1 MPNGRR
7 RQQNTRQANRNRN
20 RTNDNVIVASPVFES
35 TEPIIVQSQ
44 SITELLFDLD
54 KLQNLENL
62 VNTMKEN
69 RKIEKK
75 KFIEIENK
83 LNKLKNIEK
92 KYQKLKSEYDIHKDL
107 CIQEQTLNIRYK
119 AKIKELL
126 FDLDKAQKKYK
137 NLDEATCDVHSS
149 TKELMDVTIQNRV
162 ISADLIIKLRRVK
175 SELPSNFDTKEW
187 NNKHFVDF
195 LIDLTLE
202 ELCKLKF

>member
-44 SITELLFDLD
+44 SITELED

>member
-20 RTNDNVIVASPVFES
+20 RTNDSVIVASPVFES
-35 TEPIIVQSQ
+35 TEPIIVESE
-44 SITELLFDLD
+44 SITELEN

-69 RKIEKK
+69 RKKEVK
-75 KFIEIENK
+75 KFVEIENK

-92 KYQKLKSEYDIHKDL
+92 KYQKLKSQFDIHKDL

-126 FDLDKAQKKYK
+126 LDLEKSQKKYK
-137 NLDEATCDVHSS
+137 NLDEATHDVHSS
-149 TKELMDVTIQNRV
+149 TKELMDVTIQNRA

-175 SELPSNFDTKEW
+175 SELPENFDNKEW